1 MVVSR
6 KGGWSAA
13 MRNLTVSSRDAPY
26 LHIHDRPREAMPVLG
41 WGHGLETL
49 SENSSCLACPE
60 SLYHDVQKAII

>member
-26 LHIHDRPREAMPVLG
+26 LHIHDRPREALPDLG
-41 WGHGLETL
+41 WGH
-49 SENSSCLACPE
+49 SDAF
-60 SLYHDVQKAII
+60 SLLMMLGMSRVPVP